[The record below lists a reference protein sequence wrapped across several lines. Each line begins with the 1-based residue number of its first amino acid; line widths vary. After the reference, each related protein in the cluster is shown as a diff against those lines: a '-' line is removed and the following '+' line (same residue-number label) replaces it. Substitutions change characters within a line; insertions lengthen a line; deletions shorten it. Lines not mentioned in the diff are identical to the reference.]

1 MFKITNVNNG
11 KTFTHHT
18 KMGMEQDKT
27 ILERYGVPFVVD
39 EVDATDDKQ
48 EPSMHNMGW
57 NLIVG
62 GKL

>member
-1 MFKITNVNNG
+1 MFKVTNVNNG

-18 KMGMEQDKT
+18 KMGMENDTT
-27 ILERYGVPFVVD
+27 ILERYGVVFVVD

-48 EPSMHNMGW
+48 VPSMSNMGW
-57 NLIVG
+57 NLPVG